1 MSDKLERGTKQDL
14 KMLISYL
21 DKFYSYR
28 GRKFFE
34 LLDEDDRE
42 ELSERVYHLK
52 VDLEEKLDE
61 LVEY

>member
-14 KMLISYL
+14 KMLIGYL
-21 DKFYSYR
+21 DKFYFYR
-28 GRKFFE
+28 GKKFWE

>member
-14 KMLISYL
+14 KMLIGYL
-21 DKFYSYR
+21 DKFYFYR
-28 GRKFFE
+28 GKKFWE
-34 LLDEDDRE
+34 LLEEDDRE

-52 VDLEEKLDE
+52 ADLEEKLDE

>member
-1 MSDKLERGTKQDL
+1 MSDKLEQGTKQDL
-14 KMLISYL
+14 KMLIGYL
-21 DKFYSYR
+21 DKFYFYR
-28 GRKFFE
+28 GKKFWE

>member
-14 KMLISYL
+14 KMLIGYL
-21 DKFYSYR
+21 DKFYFYR
-28 GRKFFE
+28 GKKFWE
-34 LLDEDDRE
+34 LLDEEDRE